1 MTVRVD
7 PEQNETRALF
17 SFVDLDGRRVLEI
30 GCGDGRLTCQC
41 ADRAARVTAIEPAH
55 RLVGPGGS
63 VVDIHP
69 VPGTATVEVYRSGE
83 VVFADSASASDGEG
97 EVQADAALAQVVARG
112 LFAAERRAEF
122 DFRVYA
128 SSPRELRDFLAEAD
142 AHSSP
147 SDGEMRDAY
156 QTDLYERV
164 ERITAAERTE
174 TEVAYHERVQIT
186 RLTPIG
192 PEY

>member
-1 MTVRVD
+1 
-7 PEQNETRALF
+7 
-17 SFVDLDGRRVLEI
+17 
-30 GCGDGRLTCQC
+30 
-41 ADRAARVTAIEPAH
+41 
-55 RLVGPGGS
+55 
-63 VVDIHP
+63 
-69 VPGTATVEVYRSGE
+69 
-83 VVFADSASASDGEG
+83 
-97 EVQADAALAQVVARG
+97 VQADAALAQVVARG

-122 DFRVYA
+122 DFSVYA

-156 QTDLYERV
+156 KADLYERI
-164 ERITAAERTE
+164 ERITAAEGTE

-192 PEY
+192 REC